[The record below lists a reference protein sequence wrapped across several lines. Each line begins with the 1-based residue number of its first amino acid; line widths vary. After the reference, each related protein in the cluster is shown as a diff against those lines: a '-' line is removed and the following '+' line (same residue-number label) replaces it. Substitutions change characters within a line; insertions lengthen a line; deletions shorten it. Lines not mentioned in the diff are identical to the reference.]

1 MRFWKH
7 VVALRQCATLGAKEL
22 RKNNF
27 KGRTTFFI
35 KKERE
40 KEVRS
45 KTWWKLVIGVS
56 DSKTVSVSRR
66 DFDVRQLVSIIRA
79 ELHKLEGGGV
89 VGTGEHLRRRTKR
102 QSEKEEAGP
111 VETTRRKRF
120 ANEER
125 ERIAAARATRREKPY
140 ADSSRGRTR
149 EEWNRERQR
158 PVPPTVPAH
167 TKRTGDARQPEM
179 RKKIIARA
187 RIYSSTV
194 YRTHDKNKI
203 KTLASGDQ
211 PCFYTRP
218 RAHLLET
225 TTVT

>member
-79 ELHKLEGGGV
+79 ELHKLEGGG
-89 VGTGEHLRRRTKR
+89 L
-102 QSEKEEAGP
+102 SAPASICDEEQ
-111 VETTRRKRF
+111 
-120 ANEER
+120 N
-125 ERIAAARATRREKPY
+125 
-140 ADSSRGRTR
+140 
-149 EEWNRERQR
+149 
-158 PVPPTVPAH
+158 
-167 TKRTGDARQPEM
+167 
-179 RKKIIARA
+179 ARA
-187 RIYSSTV
+187 RRKKRGQSKQRGENDSQTRNANVSPRHVRRGGRNLTPIPPEVEHGRNETEKDRDRS
-194 YRTHDKNKI
+194 RRLFRRIRNE
-203 KTLASGDQ
+203 LAMHVSQ
-211 PCFYTRP
+211 KWEKKLSRARAYIRRP
-218 RAHLLET
+218 YIEHTIRIR
-225 TTVT
+225 